1 MCEDC
6 IYSEYD
12 DSINDFNCTIN
23 FIIDEDDFFN
33 INYSNNSNY
42 CPYYKFGNDY
52 TIVNK
57 QI

>member
-6 IYSEYD
+6 IYAEYD
-12 DSINDFNCTIN
+12 KSIEQFICTIS
-23 FIIDEDDFFN
+23 FIIDEDDYFK
-33 INYSNNSNY
+33 INYGKKSKL
-42 CPYYKFGNDY
+42 CPYFKIGNEY

>member
-12 DSINDFNCTIN
+12 TIIEQFYCSLN
-23 FIIDEDDFFN
+23 FIDEDDFAK
-33 INYSNNSNY
+33 INYSKPGNY
-42 CPYYKFGNDY
+42 SCPYYKKGNEY